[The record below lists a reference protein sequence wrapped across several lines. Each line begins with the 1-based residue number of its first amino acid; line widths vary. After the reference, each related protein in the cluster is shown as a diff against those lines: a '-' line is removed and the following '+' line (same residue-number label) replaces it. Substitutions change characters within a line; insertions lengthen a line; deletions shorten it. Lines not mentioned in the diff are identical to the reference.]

1 MQYKNAAVSSNNL
14 PCTNVP
20 IHCLFSP
27 PSFSGNPQTIWKY
40 NALYYLISEHSNF
53 CVIPEI
59 SGELLVN
66 MFIQKAEEEA
76 LWIDQNTTE
85 KYRRIT
91 KSLIVMGQ

>member
-1 MQYKNAAVSSNNL
+1 MSQYIVS
-14 PCTNVP
+14 
-20 IHCLFSP
+20 FSP
-27 PSFSGNPQTIWKY
+27 PLFSGNPQTIWKY

-66 MFIQKAEEEA
+66 MFIQKAEEE
-76 LWIDQNTTE
+76 LIRIQLKSIE
-85 KYRRIT
+85 GIT